1 MQREEE
7 LTTMR
12 TRLFAAAAFV
22 GLAPSVAN
30 ATTGLEHAP
39 QIFVDEATSFVYLL
53 NQSGGYRF
61 NLAAEVSGL
70 PARSPVRVDWTS
82 GARIAATVR
91 CSVST
96 SAAVYANT
104 AHVNCEYSGAPI
116 TAVGAID
123 AKLIV
128 TDDADS
134 KEYVIRDFK
143 VTAAG
148 YHGDRS
154 GPIYQLVPDDL
165 LSTAYAVQLHDN
177 ANAGQVGFNFW
188 FSGRVGTRDAT
199 LRCTVDGHQLDDI
212 EAFFENAPNAQEI
225 MADLIPASGAR
236 KTYRWTHVQLRPR
249 FFYYGT
255 TPHGDHVVLG
265 NHAGAWSCEVRKDH
279 EVLRTLVF
287 RVDARGLIQSGA
299 MQQGTGA
306 VPLFPDVSWIEMK
319 IPAHD
324 KIDERIRT
332 TALRSSRGYGL
343 PWPTAPSVTALQS
356 AFPANVGTGE
366 P

>member
-1 MQREEE
+1 MGSQS
-7 LTTMR
+7 
-12 TRLFAAAAFV
+12 FVAAASIALAV
-22 GLAPSVAN
+22 IPRVASATSGLAHS
-30 ATTGLEHAP
+30 P

-61 NLAAEVSGL
+61 DVTAEVSGL

-82 GARIAATVR
+82 GGRVVATVR
-91 CSVST
+91 CRATT
-96 SAAVYANT
+96 SDAIYANT
-104 AHVNCEYSGAPI
+104 AHVSCEYRGTPI
-116 TAVGAID
+116 RAVGAID

-134 KEYVIRDFK
+134 HEYVIRDFN

-165 LSTAYAVQLHDN
+165 LGTAYAVHLHGGYASN
-177 ANAGQVGFNFW
+177 GQVGFNFW
-188 FSGRVGTRDAT
+188 FSGQTVTRDAT
-199 LRCTVDGHQLDDI
+199 MRCTVDGHQLNDI
-212 EAFFENAPNAQEI
+212 EAQFEDAPNAVEI
-225 MADLIPASGAR
+225 QADLIPASGPR
-236 KTYRWTHVQLRPR
+236 KTYRWNHVQLRPR

-255 TPHGDHVVLG
+255 APHPSYLVLG
-265 NHAGAWSCEVRKDH
+265 DHAGAWSCDVRKDH

-287 RVDARGLIQSGA
+287 TVGADGMIQSSA

-306 VPLFPDVSWIEMK
+306 VPLVHDVAWIEMK
-319 IPAHD
+319 IPGRN
-324 KIDERIRT
+324 KIDGRIRPAAMRRT
-332 TALRSSRGYGL
+332 RGYGL
-343 PWPTAPSVTALQS
+343 PWPSAPAVTAQQN
-356 AFPANVGTGE
+356 AFPGNFGTGE